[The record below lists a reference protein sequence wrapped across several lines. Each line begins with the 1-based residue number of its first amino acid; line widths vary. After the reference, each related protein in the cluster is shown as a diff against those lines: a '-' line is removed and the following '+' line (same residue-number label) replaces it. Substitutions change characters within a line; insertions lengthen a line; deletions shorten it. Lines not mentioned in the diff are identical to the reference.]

1 MDARRV
7 RGQITA
13 LSVAVALACAGTAL
27 AAGPSLTV
35 SPSTV
40 HQGGKVTFS
49 GSGWARDVRVTLLL
63 GRPGTGANK
72 FATVTTTR
80 RGRFSYTL
88 PIKPTAP
95 TGKYVIL
102 ACRKNCATKV
112 ARGMTIVP

>member
-1 MDARRV
+1 M
-7 RGQITA
+7 
-13 LSVAVALACAGTAL
+13 AVALACAGVAL

-35 SPSTV
+35 TPSTV
-40 HQGGKVTFS
+40 HQGGKVTFT
-49 GSGWARDVRVTLLL
+49 GAGWAHGVKVTLLL
-63 GRPGTGANK
+63 GKPNTGANK

-80 RGRFSYTL
+80 RGRFAYTL

-112 ARGMTIVP
+112 SRSMTIVP